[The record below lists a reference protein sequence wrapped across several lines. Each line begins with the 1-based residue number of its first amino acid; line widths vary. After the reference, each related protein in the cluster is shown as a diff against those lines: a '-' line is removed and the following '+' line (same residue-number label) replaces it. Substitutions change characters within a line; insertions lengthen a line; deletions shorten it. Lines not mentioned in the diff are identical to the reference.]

1 MSNKRFRAVA
11 VCLVPVVL
19 LGVLAFWGCS
29 RQAPEKKEPVST
41 YKSNGTYTELGDEKL
56 SREGLEA
63 LPKKHGDMTPQQAR
77 ETVIAFWRYC
87 KTALWI
93 PDDRYEV
100 YKEEEGVNVLKRWME
115 PGGVYAGLPYVGTA
129 TGNIYRLFDFMDP
142 DTGVVNVRE
151 VGRDPGT
158 FGGMCSSGCYWAW
171 ARVMNS
177 ADYRWCADSVVSR
190 GYLRVGPYT
199 YPDSWTKFIEVG
211 HQGTDEVCRDNGEQV
226 MFQSYA
232 AMEVADGMI
241 SLYEKNGHTHM
252 CAIAPTVVYHEDGTI
267 NGMESWLCI
276 IEQGGIWEDAMS
288 ENGIPYQRECSM
300 ERRFTF
306 KQLYEGAYIPYT
318 FGELI
323 GTDPIEETE
332 ASFSHQEETITE
344 KQLFNAKVT
353 SNYHISDVYIYVY
366 DEAGN
371 EIYKHVVRTRIPSTK
386 ELKIHRQVDR
396 SYTWGD
402 WETVSAGNKVKVE
415 VQLGTGER
423 PIIYEGQ
430 LRTDN

>member
-1 MSNKRFRAVA
+1 MKKWIVFLLTVA
-11 VCLVPVVL
+11 LFCLC
-19 LGVLAFWGCS
+19 GCEKE
-29 RQAPEKKEPVST
+29 QLPEKKAPVSQ
-41 YKSNGTYTELGDEKL
+41 YKSQGAYTDLGDEKL
-56 SREGLEA
+56 SLESLEA
-63 LPKKHGDMTPQQAR
+63 LPKKHTDMTPYEAR
-77 ETVIAFWRYC
+77 EAVIAFWRYC

-93 PDDRYEV
+93 PDDRYEI
-100 YKEEEGVNVLKRWME
+100 YKEENGENVLKRWVE

-142 DTGVVNVRE
+142 ETGVVDVSE
-151 VGRDPGT
+151 AGRDPGT

-190 GYLRVGPYT
+190 GYLRVGDYT
-199 YPDSWTKFIEVG
+199 YPDSWTKFIEEG
-211 HQGTDEVCRDNGEQV
+211 DQGTDNVCAENGEQV
-226 MFQSYA
+226 MYQCYA
-232 AMEVADGMI
+232 EMQVADGMI

-252 CAIAPTVVYHEDGTI
+252 CAVAPTVVRNADGTI
-267 NGMESWLCI
+267 NGMESWLSI
-276 IEQGGIWEDAMS
+276 IEQGGVWEDAQS

-306 KQLYEGAYIPYT
+306 YQLYNGAYIPYT

-332 ASFSHQEETITE
+332 VSFSHKEETITE

-366 DEAGN
+366 DDAGN
-371 EIYKHVVRTRIPSTK
+371 EIYKHVVRVRIPSTK
-386 ELKIHRQVDR
+386 ELKIHKQVNR
-396 SYTWGD
+396 SYTWGSWD
-402 WETVSAGNKVKVE
+402 DVSAGDTVKVE

-423 PIIYEGQ
+423 PVVYEGQ
-430 LRTDN
+430 FAVES